1 MTRNYFESNA
11 YRYQLRANRLF
22 FNMDWHVFPKPGV
35 NLVPAGFTMSV
46 NTDSEDNVTGF
57 CFTTRM
63 YGYESSSNNGVRSY
77 SDLDDYWDGDDS
89 LITPELKAAAI
100 EYLKKKDTEFYGTM
114 IMNKIKHVIAGDWK
128 LELHKSG
135 LTKEDL
141 LPLAD
146 AGETDAQILL
156 LFGMTHNAVSRTW
169 FEDFVDEETGIV
181 TKVERYSV
189 GNVPFFS
196 ASLDEIAARADVILS
211 SETYKHMLSLVR
223 MCSRSIARAG
233 ELSENKELAEGFYW
247 KALEAGWQVSLF
259 TDAMDDLMTRDL

>member
-1 MTRNYFESNA
+1 MTKNYFESNA

-22 FNMDWHVFPKPGV
+22 FNMDWHIFPKPGV
-35 NLVPAGFTMSV
+35 KIVPAGFTLSV

-63 YGYESSSNNGVRSY
+63 YGYESSSNNGVSSY

-89 LITPELKAAAI
+89 LITPEVEAAAI
-100 EYLKKKDTEFYGTM
+100 EYLKKKDTEIYRIM
-114 IMNKIKHVIAGDWK
+114 IKSKIKHVIAGDWS

-146 AGETDAQILL
+146 AGEIDAQILL
-156 LFGMTHNAVSRTW
+156 LYGMTHNAVSTTW
-169 FEDFVDEETGIV
+169 IEDFADEETQIV

-189 GNVPFFS
+189 GNVPFFP
-196 ASLDEIAARADVILS
+196 ASLEEISAKADVVLS
-211 SETYKHMLSLVR
+211 SEIYTRMLSMVR
-223 MCSRSIARAG
+223 MCSKSIARAG
-233 ELSENKELAEGFYW
+233 EFSENKEVAEDFYW
-247 KALEAGWQVSLF
+247 KALEAGWQVSEF
-259 TDAMDDLMTRDL
+259 TDAMDDLKIKNL